1 MNGYFENKVYI
12 NKIDL
17 LCFLKAIYDLRA
29 TIKRT
34 AMKQKKKINRKT
46 ERARAKG
53 PPPKIRREIVV
64 FLNNNT

>member
-34 AMKQKKKINRKT
+34 AMKQKKKNRKT